1 MDCYWENL
9 YNLSPLI
16 PGWYHGERLCDGTLG
31 WFPANH
37 TEEIL
42 NEHVRAR
49 NLRQR
54 YRLLAASQHL
64 IGGTL
69 RIWSLDF
76 FRDIVMTISIKFKV
90 YILVLLNSVN
100 TYKFMFLKARHILV
114 EIFLQT

>member
-1 MDCYWENL
+1 MLSDVKTAFTCTPALRFSFSLATSGIDYNWNPCYSEKNC
-9 YNLSPLI
+9 NLSSLI
-16 PGWYHGERLCDGTLG
+16 LGWYHGERLCDGTQG

-69 RIWSLDF
+69 RI
-76 FRDIVMTISIKFKV
+76 
-90 YILVLLNSVN
+90 
-100 TYKFMFLKARHILV
+100 
-114 EIFLQT
+114 